1 VHRTKVCHT
10 FEVWHVKANANFLKV
25 KKSLIITKDGSHT
38 ISIPEMNVT
47 YHSHHGAIQE
57 SRHVFIN
64 AGLYHLLNNMQEPD
78 LYIFEMGFGTGLN
91 ALLTLIEANDRK
103 RKIHYSTI
111 ELFPVAPVE
120 ATTLNYCDQLNRK
133 DLSWA
138 FEELHQCEWEK
149 DVSIT
154 PFFTM
159 HKQKFSLLEIKTSD
173 LFHNRSFGQNLI
185 YFDAFA
191 PAAQPELWTKE
202 IFEVLYSGL
211 MPEGVLVTY
220 CSKGAVRRAMQAAG
234 FVVEKIAGPPGKR
247 EIVRAIK
254 NIQGMSTLSMI

>member
-1 VHRTKVCHT
+1 
-10 FEVWHVKANANFLKV
+10 
-25 KKSLIITKDGSHT
+25 
-38 ISIPEMNVT
+38 MNVS

-64 AGLYHLLNNMQEPD
+64 AGLHYLLNNMQVPA
-78 LYIFEMGFGTGLN
+78 LYVFEMGFGTGLN

-103 RKIHYSTI
+103 QKIHYSTI
-111 ELFPVAPVE
+111 ELFPISPVE
-120 ATTLNYCDQLNRK
+120 ATTLNYCDQLKRK
-133 DLSWA
+133 DLSSA
-138 FEELHQCEWEK
+138 FEQLHQCEWEN
-149 DVSIT
+149 DISIT
-154 PFFTM
+154 PFFTI
-159 HKQKFSLLEIKTSD
+159 HKRKISLLDINSSN
-173 LFHNRSFGQNLI
+173 LFHDGLFGQNLI

-191 PAAQPELWTKE
+191 PAAQPELWTKK

-220 CSKGAVRRAMQAAG
+220 CSKGTVRRAMQAAG
-234 FVVEKIAGPPGKR
+234 FILEKIPGPPGKR